1 MRRQC
6 LTTKNKPI
14 NIRSQSEL
22 SARKCDSDQF
32 TISINTED
40 SDVDINISP
49 LDLQIFLSNNLEYIA
64 DNLGDTKAQ
73 LELIRAP
80 GYLIKKIDDA
90 TMQSVLID
98 LTDDVLVHFL
108 WYMKDEELIELIM
121 RNLSRR
127 AGEVLLEDL
136 ECFVNQDPDKAVGT
150 RVKRSHEA
158 IAQFT
163 GLFRDIL
170 A

>member
-14 NIRSQSEL
+14 NISSQSEL
-22 SARKCDSDQF
+22 STRKCDSGKF

-64 DNLGDTKAQ
+64 DNLGKTKAQ

-98 LTDDVLVHFL
+98 VTGDVLVHFL
-108 WYMKDEELIELIM
+108 WYMKDDELIELII
-121 RNLSRR
+121 RNLSRS

-136 ECFVNQDPDKAVGT
+136 DCFVSQDPDMAVGT
-150 RVKRSHEA
+150 RVKRSREA
-158 IAQFT
+158 IVQFT
-163 GLFRDIL
+163 GLFRDKFS
-170 A
+170 